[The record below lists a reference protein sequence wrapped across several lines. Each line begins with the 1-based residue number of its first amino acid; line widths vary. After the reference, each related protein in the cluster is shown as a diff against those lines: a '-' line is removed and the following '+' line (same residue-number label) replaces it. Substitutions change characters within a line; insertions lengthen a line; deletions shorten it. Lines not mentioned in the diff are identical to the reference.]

1 MSSQP
6 LTDSSYVV
14 VDFENDVN
22 ESVGDS
28 LISAGSSSIFTEWRQ
43 IGIVWSQLGVIRQ
56 LVWQKIFCTFA
67 NVLPQSNLVFTNLS
81 LKVLYKQPF
90 LHKSSH
96 TLALNRGQPCVI
108 LWSTML
114 NYTLPLNRPVNHN
127 KSMIGFLAGSN
138 QISHLNPNQTLMC

>member
-28 LISAGSSSIFTEWRQ
+28 LISAGSSSIFTEWPQ

-56 LVWQKIFCTFA
+56 LVWQEIFCTFA
-67 NVLPQSNLVFTNLS
+67 NVLPQSNLVFTHLS
-81 LKVLYKQPF
+81 LKCSQCGTKVFY
-90 LHKSSH
+90 
-96 TLALNRGQPCVI
+96 
-108 LWSTML
+108 
-114 NYTLPLNRPVNHN
+114 PVN
-127 KSMIGFLAGSN
+127 S
-138 QISHLNPNQTLMC
+138 PTVVV